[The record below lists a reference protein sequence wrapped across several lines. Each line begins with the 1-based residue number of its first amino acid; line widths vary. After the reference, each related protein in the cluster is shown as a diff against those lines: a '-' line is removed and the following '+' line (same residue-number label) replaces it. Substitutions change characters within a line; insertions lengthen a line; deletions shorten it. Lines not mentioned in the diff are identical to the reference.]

1 MAISR
6 ANRFGPL
13 SSKGRQGGTA
23 ESAAAPRDSG
33 KVAEDIGIAVL
44 ELADRARD
52 AGLSSIGYLLEMVA
66 LEAGAEAVARQ
77 WPAKSTDS

>member
-1 MAISR
+1 MSR
-6 ANRFGPL
+6 ANQFGPHTD
-13 SSKGRQGGTA
+13 GRGDR
-23 ESAAAPRDSG
+23 AAGATGPLDSG

-66 LEAGAEAVARQ
+66 LEAGAQAATRQ
-77 WPAKSTDS
+77 WPTESAEG

>member
-1 MAISR
+1 MSWPNQSGPETDGSR
-6 ANRFGPL
+6 NGADD
-13 SSKGRQGGTA
+13 
-23 ESAAAPRDSG
+23 AAAPVDSS

-66 LEAGAEAVARQ
+66 LEAGAEAAARQ
-77 WPAKSTDS
+77 WPAEESAEG

>member
-1 MAISR
+1 MSR
-6 ANRFGPL
+6 GNQLQP
-13 SSKGRQGGTA
+13 QTGGHDGA
-23 ESAAAPRDSG
+23 GGAPEPVDSA

-66 LEAGAEAVARQ
+66 LEAGAQAAARQ
-77 WPAKSTDS
+77 WPAENADG

>member
-1 MAISR
+1 MSR
-6 ANRFGPL
+6 GHRFEPQSGNRPNGAVDPGPI
-13 SSKGRQGGTA
+13 
-23 ESAAAPRDSG
+23 DSG

-66 LEAGAEAVARQ
+66 LEAGAQAATRQ
-77 WPAKSTDS
+77 WPIESADG

>member
-1 MAISR
+1 MSR
-6 ANRFGPL
+6 GQQSGVRIDD
-13 SSKGRQGGTA
+13 GRDGGIDAA
-23 ESAAAPRDSG
+23 EPIDSG

-66 LEAGAEAVARQ
+66 LEAGAQAATRQ
-77 WPAKSTDS
+77 WPVESTDR

>member
-1 MAISR
+1 MSR

-13 SSKGRQGGTA
+13 SEGRQGGTA
-23 ESAAAPRDSG
+23 ESAAAPLDSG

-66 LEAGAEAVARQ
+66 LEAGAEAAARQ
-77 WPAKSTDS
+77 WPADGADS

>member
-1 MAISR
+1 MTMSR
-6 ANRFGPL
+6 ADQMRP
-13 SSKGRQGGTA
+13 QTGGHDGA
-23 ESAAAPRDSG
+23 NGAAGAIDSG

-66 LEAGAEAVARQ
+66 LEAGAQAAARQ
-77 WPAKSTDS
+77 WPAENADG